1 MPTAEVI
8 ERYLDVPSRAGA
20 GAVTVAPRK
29 VLAMSAGGSTMVRS
43 NNPKGYLI
51 PDVGWF
57 VATSAVDGTVRPDT
71 MTIVI
76 ADTGIVIN
84 ISASEQIAEHLFPA
98 LLGAKLGSVITTHP
112 SHDHIT
118 DAGFGALFGSY
129 GALAGVIGSGPLLTP
144 AAEAPGLIVDLLKDA
159 PALAGVQTHEIGP
172 APESSASPSQK
183 LSADAPVAEIA
194 TRIAEIS
201 ALNDGEL
208 ARVFRVARETFQRWR
223 TGELTNPNVANRRR
237 LGLLLRL
244 LDDVAGRDVR
254 ADQWLRNVSD
264 IEDLTPYELL
274 ERGRLDD
281 VEYLAAH
288 LPAGS
293 RPQLAIAPDGS
304 PVTRADARPAFA
316 PRRNEPLADL
326 SPDGEEGWEEVEAE
340 AIDDDE

>member
-1 MPTAEVI
+1 MRTAEVI

-51 PDVGWF
+51 PDVGSF

-76 ADTGIVIN
+76 AETGIIIN

-98 LLGAKLGSVITTHP
+98 LLGARLAAVVMTHP
-112 SHDHIT
+112 SHDHI
-118 DAGFGALFGSY
+118 ASLGFGAPVGSY
-129 GALAGVIGSGPLLTP
+129 GAPAGVVSIGPGVTP
-144 AAEAPGLIVDLLKDA
+144 TDDPGLIVELLEDA
-159 PALAGVQTHEIGP
+159 PALAGVQTHEI
-172 APESSASPSQK
+172 APTLEPNAEPPPK
-183 LSADAPVAEIA
+183 LSADAPVAEI
-194 TRIAEIS
+194 TMRIAEIS
-201 ALNDGEL
+201 SLNDGEL

-237 LGLLLRL
+237 LGLLHRL

-254 ADQWLRNVSD
+254 VDQWLRNVSD
-264 IEDLTPYELL
+264 IENLTPYELL

-281 VEYLAAH
+281 VEYLAAQ
-288 LPAGS
+288 LPTGS
-293 RPQLAIAPDGS
+293 PPQLATAADGS

-326 SPDGEEGWEEVEAE
+326 SPDGEEGWEDVEAE
-340 AIDDDE
+340 AIDHDE